1 MRSVLPA
8 AGGYPGPNALTETSS
23 AGSREPR
30 EPPAAVKAASRP
42 AGEDPPEHGEERR
55 PHAGGPPHAPS
66 ACPRDRAGTRLPA
79 ASPAHRRRRKCGG
92 TASSLLA
99 RTPKGS

>member
-30 EPPAAVKAASRP
+30 EPPAAAKAASRP
-42 AGEDPPEHGEERR
+42 VSEDPPEHGEERR
-55 PHAGGPPHAPS
+55 PQASGLPHALS
-66 ACPRDRAGTRLPA
+66 ACPRDRAGTRLP
-79 ASPAHRRRRKCGG
+79 SVSTAHRRQRKCGG

-99 RTPKGS
+99 